1 MTDDNVTMAQ
11 MMTYVGGV
19 LDKRFDALRLEMCAM
34 FAKLEGQIDNQRTQ
48 YMTATEINALF
59 ALHESR
65 LDNAL
70 HDHGKDYKDF
80 DDDMKSLKTDV
91 EALKSKVYTAVG
103 IAVVLSVL
111 FGAVVNRLVS
121 LVG

>member
-1 MTDDNVTMAQ
+1 MAQ
-11 MMTYVGGV
+11 MMVYVGDA
-19 LDKRFDALRLEMCAM
+19 LDKRFESLRVEMCTA
-34 FAKLEGQIDNQRTQ
+34 FSKLEGQIENQRQ
-48 YMTATEINALF
+48 SYMTTGEINGLF

-65 LDNAL
+65 LDNTL
-70 HDHGKDYKDF
+70 RDHGKDYKDF
-80 DDDMKSLKTDV
+80 DDDMKALKTDV

-111 FGAVVNRLVS
+111 FGAIVNRLVS